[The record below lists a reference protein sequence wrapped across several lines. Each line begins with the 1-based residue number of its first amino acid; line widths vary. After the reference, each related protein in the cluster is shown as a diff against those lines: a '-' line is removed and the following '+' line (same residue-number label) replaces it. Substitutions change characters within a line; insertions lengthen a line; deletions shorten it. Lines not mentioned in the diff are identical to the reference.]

1 MLEQYGDFVEAI
13 TSSIRFPWK
22 AFSTLLSILTSHI
35 ISFCNY
41 GIALKV
47 CIRKTFLYD
56 SKYGQQQLRIPG
68 AILERQNVWGSNA
81 LLKSALFE
89 KKLFPNLKSVK
100 SNFQWGGIRST
111 PIVLDHPRAL
121 LSKKVGLLLSLFS
134 RKISFLNKW
143 SRNFSYF
150 LFEIFYHIHL
160 FYKGWDIR
168 CICCKCEH
176 WSWK

>member
-56 SKYGQQQLRIPG
+56 SKIWPATAKDTRGYFRKTKRLGI
-68 AILERQNVWGSNA
+68 ERFVKKCPFWKKTFSW
-81 LLKSALFE
+81 FE
-89 KKLFPNLKSVK
+89 KCQKQLPMRGYSIYTYCSWSPKSPFVKESWTFIESFFKKNFVLK
-100 SNFQWGGIRST
+100 
-111 PIVLDHPRAL
+111 
-121 LSKKVGLLLSLFS
+121 
-134 RKISFLNKW
+134 
-143 SRNFSYF
+143 
-150 LFEIFYHIHL
+150 
-160 FYKGWDIR
+160 
-168 CICCKCEH
+168 
-176 WSWK
+176 

>member
-1 MLEQYGDFVEAI
+1 MPF
-13 TSSIRFPWK
+13 
-22 AFSTLLSILTSHI
+22 
-35 ISFCNY
+35 
-41 GIALKV
+41 LK
-47 CIRKTFLYD
+47 KNFFL
-56 SKYGQQQLRIPG
+56 I
-68 AILERQNVWGSNA
+68 W
-81 LLKSALFE
+81 
-89 KKLFPNLKSVK
+89 SVK

-176 WSWK
+176 WSWKQEINRYAYNVLRGFLWNNWLQMKLVYKSKLPLFHVFRGWHIIWYF